1 MAVKTFNPTSPAVR
15 QMAVA
20 DYSVLTKK
28 EPEKSLL
35 VTKKNNAGR
44 NSYGRITVRHQ
55 GGGNRQKI
63 RVIDW
68 KRTKDGIPATVKA
81 LEYDPNRTAFIALIQ
96 YVDGSKSYIL
106 APNGLKVGDKV
117 ESGENADIIKGN
129 VLPISSIPVGTV
141 ISCIELKPGKGAQM
155 VRTAGAGAQL
165 MAKEGAY
172 AQVRLP
178 SGEVRMVSIKCRAM
192 IGEIGNAEHENVK
205 LGKAGKSRHR
215 GVRPSVRGVV
225 MNPND
230 HPHGGGEGKSP
241 IGLPGPVTPWG
252 VPTLGKKTR
261 NKKKQSSKYIVR
273 GRKG

>member
-68 KRTKDGIPATVKA
+68 KRTKDGIPATVKS

-117 ESGENADIIKGN
+117 ESGESADIIKGN
-129 VLPISSIPVGTV
+129 VLPIASIPVGTV

-178 SGEVRMVSIKCRAM
+178 SGEVRMVSVKCRAM

-205 LGKAGKSRHR
+205 LGKAGKSRHK
-215 GVRPSVRGVV
+215 GIRPSVRGVV

-261 NKKKQSSKYIVR
+261 NKKKQSGKYIVR

>member
-68 KRTKDGIPATVKA
+68 KRTKDGVPATVKA

-96 YVDGSKSYIL
+96 YVDGTKSYIL

-117 ESGENADIIKGN
+117 ESGEGADIIKGN
-129 VLPISSIPVGTV
+129 VLPISAIPVGTMV
-141 ISCIELKPGKGAQM
+141 SCIELKPGKGAQM

>member
-1 MAVKTFNPTSPAVR
+1 MAVKTFNPTSPALR
-15 QMAVA
+15 GMAVA

-28 EPEKSLL
+28 APEKSLL
-35 VTKKNNAGR
+35 APRKKHAGR

-63 RVIDW
+63 RIIDW
-68 KRTKDGIPATVKA
+68 KRTKDNVEATVKA

-106 APNGLKVGDKV
+106 AANGLKVGDKV
-117 ESGENADIIKGN
+117 VSGESADIMPGN
-129 VLPISSIPVGTV
+129 VLPIANIPVGTV
-141 ISCIELKPGKGAQM
+141 ISCVELKAGKGAQM
-155 VRTAGAGAQL
+155 VRTAGAYAQL
-165 MAKEGAY
+165 MAKEGNY

-178 SGEVRMVSIKCRAM
+178 SGEVRMVSVKCRAM
-192 IGEIGNAEHENVK
+192 IGAIGNAEHENVK
-205 LGKAGKSRHR
+205 IGKAGKKRHM

-225 MNPND
+225 MNPCD

-252 VPTLGKKTR
+252 VATLGKKTR
-261 NKKKQSSKYIVR
+261 NKKKQSSKYIVK